1 MENFFEPEQTFEVL
15 DGFNPW
21 WTGRR
26 TEVPS
31 FRRLAYYTCRDLY
44 DQPGLKRAILLSGAR
59 RVGKTT
65 VLLQLAQALVR
76 EGHDPRAVFYVSL
89 DHPVVKLVTLRE
101 LLRLY
106 HERVCPEGTAVAL
119 LLDEVQYS
127 RDWDLEIKQLVDH
140 KPSYRIVAT
149 GSASAVQR
157 EGLAESGVGRWVR
170 VPMPTLSFYE
180 FARIRGEA
188 AAEVP
193 STLRTADLFSLSS
206 AGDFA
211 DLSRKFR
218 TLMPLFQRYLLV
230 GGFPETATIDDV
242 ALSQRLLREDV
253 VERVLKRDMAAI
265 FRVRNVDDLERLF
278 LYICLNTG
286 GVLAVQ
292 TCANALQTSTATV
305 RNHLQVLEQAH
316 LIYRLPPL
324 AVGGKKVLKARN
336 KVYLADAALRNAVLL
351 RSEDILSDA
360 DEMGVIV
367 ETTMLRHVLAFHYW
381 EAPQVGYWRESATG
395 KEVDAIVRSPSYVLP
410 IEVKYRANAPL
421 SPASGLVYY
430 CRQERPGF
438 AYWVTQREE
447 DFGLTQFPGLNTKFL
462 RIPAHI
468 FTYVLGQAEQ
478 PGDVAG

>member
-1 MENFFEPEQTFEVL
+1 MEDFFEPEQAFEVL

-21 WTGRR
+21 WTGQA
-26 TEVPS
+26 TDVPS

-44 DQPGLKRAILLSGAR
+44 DQPALKRAILLSGAR

-65 VLLQLAQALVR
+65 VLLQLAQALVK
-76 EGHDPRAVFYVSL
+76 EGHDPRSVFYVSL
-89 DHPVVKLVTLRE
+89 DHPVVKLLTLAE

-106 HERVCPEGTAVAL
+106 HEKVYPEGQPATL

-127 RDWDLEIKQLVDH
+127 RDWDLEVKHLVDH
-140 KPSYRIVAT
+140 KPFYHIVAT

-157 EGLAESGVGRWVR
+157 GGLAESGVGRWVR
-170 VPMPTLSFYE
+170 VHMPTLSFYE

-188 AAEVP
+188 PADIP
-193 STLRTADLFSLSS
+193 PDLRTSRLLSFSSPQDFTDL
-206 AGDFA
+206 A
-211 DLSRKFR
+211 RKFR
-218 TLMPLFQRYLLV
+218 SLMPLFQRYLLV

-286 GVLAVQ
+286 GILAVQ
-292 TCANALQTSTATV
+292 TCANALQTSATTV
-305 RNHLQVLEQAH
+305 KNHLQVLEQAH
-316 LIYRLPPL
+316 LVYRLPPL
-324 AVGGKKVLKARN
+324 AVGGKRVLKARN
-336 KVYLADAALRNAVLL
+336 KFYLADAALRNAVLL
-351 RSEDILSDA
+351 RGKDILSDP

-367 ETTMLRHVLAFHYW
+367 ETTVLRHVFAFHYW
-381 EAPQVGYWRESATG
+381 DRPQVGYWRESATG
-395 KEVDAIVRSPSYVLP
+395 KEVDAIVQSPSYVLP
-410 IEVKYRANAPL
+410 IEVKYRANAVL
-421 SPASGLVYY
+421 SPASGLAQY
-430 CRQERPGF
+430 CRQEQPRL

-447 DFGLTQFPGLNTKFL
+447 DFGLSEFQGVDTKVL

-468 FTYVLGQAEQ
+468 FTYMLGQAEQ
-478 PGDVAG
+478 PGDVTE